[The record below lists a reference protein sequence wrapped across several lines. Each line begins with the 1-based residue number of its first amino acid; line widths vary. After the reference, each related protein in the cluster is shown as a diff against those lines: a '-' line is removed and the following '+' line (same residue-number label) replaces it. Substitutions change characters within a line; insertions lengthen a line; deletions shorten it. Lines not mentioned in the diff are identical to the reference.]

1 MKKILVLLSSALVLV
16 TSSYALDSVRI
27 SGYATAAGGYISDS
41 SVGATNFNSDP
52 GHDGYAEESLKFQ
65 PDSVAGLQIS
75 SRVADDVTVSM
86 QLVGQFENETGSI
99 ELEWAYINY
108 ELSDDFTIQAG
119 RFVPQVFL
127 YSNTVNVGFTY
138 LWITPP
144 SEVYDQAPIRYTD
157 GANLLLD
164 HTFSND
170 VTLEASVYASN
181 VSQDIVFAGQS
192 FPSKYEN
199 LLGAAASISNEYFK
213 LRVGHM
219 QTKMSTSLNDSASFG
234 PLVAGPGNLTN
245 PGLDN
250 TDGIKSDDAEGRFS
264 SVGLTMDV
272 ADIIVIGEYTVRNI
286 KDSAFTEDTTSYYGT
301 LGYRM
306 GNFTPHITYS
316 VLETEFKDSNDALV
330 LSIVDPIT
338 GTVTTSPTFA
348 TVGSFRS
355 ALSTDSETVALGLR
369 YDLNSKTALKFEY
382 QNINKSPQ
390 EIDFTT
396 GASIHDETS
405 AELYKIALS
414 VIF

>member
-1 MKKILVLLSSALVLV
+1 MKKILVILSSILVLV
-16 TSSYALDSVRI
+16 TSSYALEKVKI

-41 SVGATNFNSDP
+41 TVGATTYTANP
-52 GHDGYAEESLKFQ
+52 GHDGYTDESVKFQ

-86 QLVGQFENETGSI
+86 QLVSQFENEQATI

-108 ELSDDFTIQAG
+108 ELSDAFTIQAG
-119 RFVPQVFL
+119 RFVPQIFL

-144 SEVYDQAPIRYTD
+144 SEVYGQAPMRYTD

-170 VTLEASVYASN
+170 VTIAASAYASN
-181 VSQDIVFAGQS
+181 VSQDIDFAGNS
-192 FPSKYEN
+192 FPSTFEN
-199 LLGAAASISNEYFK
+199 FYGGSASISNEYFK
-213 LRVGHM
+213 LRASHM
-219 QTKMSTSLNDSASFG
+219 QVDMTTTLNDSLEGGAYI
-234 PLVAGPGNLTN
+234 AGPDNLTD
-245 PGLDN
+245 PGLDS
-250 TDGIKSDDAEGRFS
+250 TDGLKAEAAKGKFS
-264 SVGLTMDV
+264 SLGLTLDV
-272 ADIIVIGEYTVRNI
+272 ADIIVIGEYTVRNVE
-286 KDSAFTEDTTSYYGT
+286 DSVFTEDTISYYGT

-316 VLETEFKDSNDALV
+316 VLETEYKGSDVPLV
-330 LSIVDPIT
+330 VVDPIT
-338 GTVTTSPTFA
+338 GTPSATFA

-355 ALSTDSETVALGLR
+355 ALSTDSETIAVGLR

-382 QNINKSPQ
+382 QNIKKTPQ
-390 EIDFTT
+390 EVDTAGDVLVT
-396 GASIHDETS
+396 SVKTS
-405 AELYKIALS
+405 ADLYKIALS

>member
-1 MKKILVLLSSALVLV
+1 MKKVFVLLSSVLVLV
-16 TSSYALDSVRI
+16 TSSFALDKVRI

-41 SVGATNFNSDP
+41 SVGATTFNSDP

-75 SRVADDVTVSM
+75 SRIADDVTVSM

-99 ELEWAYINY
+99 ELEWAFVNY

-119 RFVPQVFL
+119 RFVPQIFL
-127 YSNTVNVGFTY
+127 YSNTINVGFTY

-144 SEVYDQAPIRYTD
+144 SEMYAQAPMRYTD
-157 GANLLLD
+157 GANLLLN

-170 VTLEASVYASN
+170 MTIEASAYASN
-181 VSQDIVFAGQS
+181 VSQEIVFAGQT

-199 LLGAAASISNEYFK
+199 FFGGSASISNEYFK
-213 LRVGHM
+213 LRASHIEVE
-219 QTKMSTSLNDSASFG
+219 MSTSLNSSTSIG
-234 PLVAGPGNLTN
+234 PLVAGPGNLAN

-250 TDGIKSDDAEGRFS
+250 TDGIKSDSVDGSFS
-264 SVGLTMDV
+264 SIGLTMDV
-272 ADIIVIGEYTVRNI
+272 ADVIVIGEYAVRNI
-286 KDSAFTEDTTSYYGT
+286 KDSAFTEDSASYYAT

-306 GNFTPHITYS
+306 GNFTPHVTYS
-316 VLETEFKDSNDALV
+316 VLETEFKDSSVPLAL
-330 LSIVDPIT
+330 SMIDPIT
-338 GTVTTSPTFA
+338 QVVTTSGQIA

-355 ALSTDSETVALGLR
+355 ALSTDSQTVAVGLR

-382 QNINKSPQ
+382 QNITKTPQ

-396 GASIHDETS
+396 GASIHNETS
-405 AELYKIALS
+405 ADLYKIALS